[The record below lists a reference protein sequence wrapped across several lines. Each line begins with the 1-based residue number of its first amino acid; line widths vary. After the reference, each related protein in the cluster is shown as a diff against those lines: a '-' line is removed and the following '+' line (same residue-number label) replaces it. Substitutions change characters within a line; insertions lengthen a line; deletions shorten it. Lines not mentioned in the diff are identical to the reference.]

1 MYQTKHWSKIAMAAL
16 VLVSVVACGKSRQ
29 VKISDLNVERATAP
43 AKLPADI
50 EKLWKNR
57 QNEQDLRQALVGLE
71 KFALENPQYAD
82 VKVLLCRGNYLLSD
96 GHLWLKLNGES
107 ENDDKVKE
115 ESIQFYDAAV
125 TWCEAALAL
134 NAKFRDKVVKEKLEI
149 EKSLDVLG
157 PQDIDALY
165 WRYASL
171 AKWSRLVGFTT
182 LLSNRSKFSAM
193 INRVKEIEKSTGK
206 EYFYAAT
213 LRYDAASNALSPTG
227 DKKLADK
234 YFEEAIAKHPNYFA
248 VRVLYAESRLKGNE
262 DKFKKQLDFVLKGKP
277 ASLPEIEADQIV
289 EQRKAKKLLDE
300 L

>member
-43 AKLPADI
+43 AKLPADV

-115 ESIQFYDAAV
+115 ESIQFYDSAV

-134 NAKFRDKVVKEKLEI
+134 NAKFRDKVVKEGLEI

-262 DKFKKQLDFVLKGKP
+262 DKFKKQLDFVLKGKA